1 MLLFGKE
8 LLYSGKIYDF
18 EDRINKLN
26 AVTLD
31 DVFAAVDRNFDDKFK
46 YFEIF
51 YLTVLRTYDFT
62 LGNNIPQRNFASSK
76 KIF

>member
-1 MLLFGKE
+1 MLFRSIFSQESTSSQMLLFGKE

-18 EDRINKLN
+18 EDRVNKLN

-46 YFEIF
+46 AVS
-51 YLTVLRTYDFT
+51 LVGAVDKSL
-62 LGNNIPQRNFASSK
+62 
-76 KIF
+76 